1 LSRHRR
7 NSRGDTRR
15 FISTPSYANLKNV
28 IKFGEGLEHLRG
40 KLLEM
45 SSLVEMGIFR
55 SVQAVVHKDR
65 SAAEEVLANEN
76 RINSIQLQIDGL
88 AIELL
93 ALYQP
98 MASSLRFIVAALKI
112 NTDLE
117 RMGDLSV
124 NIAQSAQL
132 LIDAPASPTVVDIPF
147 IAGLAQSMVRE
158 SIDAFVACDVALA
171 RDVLASDDAVDE
183 FRTDCYQQLIACM
196 ENDSATIKPAL
207 SLLTVIRTLERLAD
221 HATNIAEDVLFYVEG
236 IDVRHNSGLNDLRQ
250 ARS

>member
-1 LSRHRR
+1 
-7 NSRGDTRR
+7 
-15 FISTPSYANLKNV
+15 
-28 IKFGEGLEHLRG
+28 
-40 KLLEM
+40 
-45 SSLVEMGIFR
+45 
-55 SVQAVVHKDR
+55 
-65 SAAEEVLANEN
+65 
-76 RINSIQLQIDGL
+76 
-88 AIELL
+88 
-93 ALYQP
+93 
-98 MASSLRFIVAALKI
+98 
-112 NTDLE
+112 
-117 RMGDLSV
+117 
-124 NIAQSAQL
+124 
-132 LIDAPASPTVVDIPF
+132 VVDIPF
-147 IAGLAQSMVRE
+147 IAGLAQSMVRK